1 MLHNATFCFRSTDI
15 DGANLTEK
23 LKIWEKPAFGE
34 DKQAGHAALFV
45 FRPAGDT
52 TAG

>member
-1 MLHNATFCFRSTDI
+1 MPHFACRSTDM
-15 DGANLTEK
+15 DGASLTEK
-23 LKIWEKPAFGE
+23 LKIWEKLAFGE